1 MHKPIIVSLAL
12 DPQVDDDTLE
22 ARVVRA
28 EAAAREA
35 IDRCWRLE
43 AELMAVDAAL
53 DRERVPQFM
62 DGNALVRRPRY
73 GRVRYLGD
81 RARRAEAALKE
92 LARS

>member
-1 MHKPIIVSLAL
+1 MRRPIVVSLAL

-28 EAAAREA
+28 EVAARAA

-43 AELMAVDAAL
+43 ADLMAVDAAL

-62 DGNALVRRPRY
+62 DGSLSRRPRY
-73 GRVRYLGD
+73 GRIRWLGD
-81 RARRAEAALKE
+81 ARRRAEQA
-92 LARS
+92 